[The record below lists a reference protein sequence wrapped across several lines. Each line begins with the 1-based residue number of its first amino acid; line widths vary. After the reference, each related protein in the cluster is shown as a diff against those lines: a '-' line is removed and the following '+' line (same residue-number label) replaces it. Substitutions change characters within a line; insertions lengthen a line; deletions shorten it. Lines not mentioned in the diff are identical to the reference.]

1 MFVTIG
7 KVAQG
12 VGVLQYWI
20 NRRLNRQTKL
30 IEYKDVG
37 PEEGLAEESLDKDVV
52 HRDAGEVIS

>member
-1 MFVTIG
+1 MFVTIS

-30 IEYKDVG
+30 IEYRDVETG
-37 PEEGLAEESLDKDVV
+37 GVV
-52 HRDAGEVIS
+52 NVDSKSTTSDHQAGKAVS